1 MADLITVRVQVGVGT
16 QAAGR
21 FQKTVPVNLSVAA
34 MRGVIR
40 EQANISPD
48 DGVVLIYNGQRM
60 THPFTKLC
68 DLGICNDSI
77 IFCIISKERGRDI
90 EKLIDNDNSENVH
103 KNIVPVLE
111 CEFTSRPFGFAVWA
125 NEKGEDAI
133 VTKVTGH
140 KAVNFGIQLGYCI
153 YKVNNECML
162 NKIHDKILKPL
173 KNWAC
178 PVRVSFIDKAVEYTI
193 TFHRKPLGFTVI
205 QDGEMKNARVSKINK
220 RACGDA
226 GMRIGSY
233 ITAINNFPVFGM
245 KHQEICSLVNR
256 SKFPIKL
263 RFRQPPKLQCVPL
276 KEKS

>member
-1 MADLITVRVQVGVGT
+1 MSDLMTVRVQVGVGA
-16 QAAGR
+16 QAAER
-21 FQKTVPVNLSVAA
+21 FQKTVPVNLSVAG

-40 EQANISPD
+40 EQVKISPA
-48 DGVVLIYNGQRM
+48 DGVVLIYNGQKM
-60 THPFTKLC
+60 TNPFTKLR

-77 IFCIISKERGRDI
+77 IFCIVSKETGREI
-90 EKLIDNDNSENVH
+90 EKLIGNEDSDYDNE
-103 KNIVPVLE
+103 NIVPVLE

-125 NEKGEDAI
+125 NEKGENAI
-133 VTKVTGH
+133 VTQVTGLN
-140 KAVNFGIQLGYCI
+140 AVNLGIQLGYCI
-153 YKVNNECML
+153 YKVNNLRML
-162 NKIHDKILKPL
+162 NKTHNEILKPL

-205 QDGEMKNARVSKINK
+205 QDCEMNNARVSKINK
-220 RACGDA
+220 RSCGDA

-233 ITAINNFPVFGM
+233 ITAVNNFPVFGM

-263 RFRQPPKLQCVPL
+263 RFRLPPKLQCGTI
-276 KEKS
+276 